1 MACLQTRATSQI
13 VFEQSRKLCA
23 IPFSLLLPRLPAKA
37 ASARQSFVLSRLT
50 WLSPLRCDRGLE
62 HAIPHYVTTYFPLL
76 LVLVANP
83 ILFRKTVT
91 AGISQAG
98 APGPGSG
105 GRSRSWAQGSS
116 RTTDLT
122 RHLAETGAEEVRAG
136 NGVGF
141 LHEWEQ
147 RCDGLS
153 AFSASMCQLKVG
165 TEGLLPSVQS
175 HPESALARPG
185 VALEACGGETG
196 AEEERGAQGK
206 GRM

>member
-13 VFEQSRKLCA
+13 AFEQSRKLCA

-105 GRSRSWAQGSS
+105 GRPPGLGFRDHLGPPTSHGILQRQEQRRSGRGTESVSPTNGSS
-116 RTTDLT
+116 
-122 RHLAETGAEEVRAG
+122 AVTG
-136 NGVGF
+136 
-141 LHEWEQ
+141 
-147 RCDGLS
+147 CPPS
-153 AFSASMCQLKVG
+153 
-165 TEGLLPSVQS
+165 LP
-175 HPESALARPG
+175 
-185 VALEACGGETG
+185 ACVSS
-196 AEEERGAQGK
+196 K
-206 GRM
+206 